1 MYDPKLTFL
10 ESELN
15 YRNEQLK
22 SGLARNRHRHH
33 RPRRVRRSVEAVDNA
48 Q

>member
-1 MYDPKLTFL
+1 MYDPSLTFL
-10 ESELN
+10 QTELS

-22 SGLARNRHRHH
+22 SGLGRNRRRHS
-33 RPRRVRRSVEAVDNA
+33 RPRARRRAQVTANA

>member
-22 SGLARNRHRHH
+22 SGLARNRRRHH
-33 RPRRVRRSVEAVDNA
+33 RPRVRRPAEAVDNA